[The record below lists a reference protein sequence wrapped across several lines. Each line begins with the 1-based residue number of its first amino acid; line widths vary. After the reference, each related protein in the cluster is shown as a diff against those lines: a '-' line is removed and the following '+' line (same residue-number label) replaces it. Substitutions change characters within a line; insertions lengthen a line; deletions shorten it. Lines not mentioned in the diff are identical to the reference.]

1 MKYYNYCKNKLYICN
16 IIGFLLLLYSCQKKS
31 DNVFESNSTESSN
44 IKINL
49 IQNIKI
55 KVDEATSNIPYS
67 SHIFSDDLNKKEL
80 VCTLNSLTNSV
91 QLYSLDGKKQLEI
104 ICEKEGPNGVG
115 EIASFL
121 YCGID
126 SLYVLNTSSYR
137 MYRVSNKGTIL
148 NTYILPP
155 PDNNK
160 YYSSPFYQL
169 GSSLSIHNN
178 KLFIPSLPGIFYY
191 KDQKNYLSSGM
202 LSIVLDLKSGLT
214 TYQIPFPNKE
224 LLENSVY
231 SPRLISP
238 FCIDNIDNNER
249 IYSFNADH
257 AVYSY
262 TSDGK
267 LSSTNL
273 MKSKF
278 TPKKLKELP
287 YWTWVNDPIQEFL
300 HFINNTFYEELY
312 YDPYRKLYYRLVKH
326 GASPEMKNR
335 DFNINEFSPNV
346 RYSIIISDKGFN
358 ILDEIN
364 LANNYL
370 KGLLLIS
377 RKGIMIQNLS
387 NKYDE
392 DHMYFDL
399 YEISI

>member
-1 MKYYNYCKNKLYICN
+1 
-16 IIGFLLLLYSCQKKS
+16 
-31 DNVFESNSTESSN
+31 VFESNSTESSN

-326 GASPEMKNR
+326 G
-335 DFNINEFSPNV
+335 IFSKRTV
-346 RYSIIISDKGFN
+346 FY
-358 ILDEIN
+358 
-364 LANNYL
+364 NY
-370 KGLLLIS
+370 
-377 RKGIMIQNLS
+377 
-387 NKYDE
+387 
-392 DHMYFDL
+392 F
-399 YEISI
+399 